1 MISMP
6 KIQSI
11 RQRRRNGE
19 SVASIARGEK
29 VSEPTVRKYL
39 KADDLSA
46 RPPVRRRRGSVLD
59 EWIPVIEG
67 MLAEDRET
75 WHKQRHTA
83 TRIHERLR
91 DEYGVEASL
100 STVTRTVARLK
111 REFMAEREMGFLDL
125 SWHPGECQ
133 ADFGQVDVR
142 YRGVVT
148 RMRHFVLD
156 FPVLEHLAE
165 PADARGERGVHV
177 PGPQEPIRMAGRGA
191 RTHRV

>member
-67 MLAEDRET
+67 MLAE
-75 WHKQRHTA
+75 
-83 TRIHERLR
+83 
-91 DEYGVEASL
+91 VFCFNVC
-100 STVTRTVARLK
+100 STGSAVFFRSV
-111 REFMAEREMGFLDL
+111 G
-125 SWHPGECQ
+125 
-133 ADFGQVDVR
+133 
-142 YRGVVT
+142 
-148 RMRHFVLD
+148 
-156 FPVLEHLAE
+156 
-165 PADARGERGVHV
+165 
-177 PGPQEPIRMAGRGA
+177 
-191 RTHRV
+191 

>member
-1 MISMP
+1 M
-6 KIQSI
+6 
-11 RQRRRNGE
+11 
-19 SVASIARGEK
+19 
-29 VSEPTVRKYL
+29 
-39 KADDLSA
+39 
-46 RPPVRRRRGSVLD
+46 
-59 EWIPVIEG
+59 
-67 MLAEDRET
+67 
-75 WHKQRHTA
+75 
-83 TRIHERLR
+83 R

-156 FPVLEHLAE
+156 FPYSNISVFCQVGVGRFGVSFS
-165 PADARGERGVHV
+165 PCERRVSGRFGV
-177 PGPQEPIRMAGRGA
+177 GRSCWLLVIA
-191 RTHRV
+191 LVIA

>member
-1 MISMP
+1 MTGMP

-83 TRIHERLR
+83 PHRGRSTRGMLFCFN
-91 DEYGVEASL
+91 VC
-100 STVTRTVARLK
+100 STGSAVFFRSV
-111 REFMAEREMGFLDL
+111 G
-125 SWHPGECQ
+125 
-133 ADFGQVDVR
+133 
-142 YRGVVT
+142 
-148 RMRHFVLD
+148 
-156 FPVLEHLAE
+156 
-165 PADARGERGVHV
+165 
-177 PGPQEPIRMAGRGA
+177 
-191 RTHRV
+191 